1 MTTSTSQD
9 APPGAASPDPRRYA
23 SLPGPLA
30 GALVFFASGSVLVL
44 EILAV
49 RLLAPFVGVTL
60 ETYTAI
66 IGVVLAGI
74 AFGTWAG
81 GRVADLIEPRRML
94 GPVLVA
100 GGLLALAT
108 LPLVRGLGEL
118 ALARADASA
127 ILLLA
132 LFGFFP
138 PAAVLSAISPT
149 VVKLQLAS
157 LRETGSVVGR
167 LSALGTAGALVG
179 TFVTGFALV
188 AELGATPI
196 VLALGGTLIAAGIA
210 LGVLLAASGRRR
222 VGAGTLGAVAVALAL
237 AGIGVAVGDRCQVES
252 AYYCARVEADPGR
265 PSGRLLRLD
274 TLRHSYVDLADP
286 RHLEF
291 DYARLIGDTIDVM
304 RPAREPLDALH
315 VGGGGFTLPRYLA
328 ATRPGSRSLVL
339 ELDRALP
346 ALARERLGLRT
357 GPALRVR
364 TGDARVALGEARRGA
379 FDLVVGDAF
388 GGVAVP
394 WHLTTLEVVRE
405 IRSALRPRGVY
416 ALNVID
422 FPPADFARA
431 EARTLARGFR
441 HVALVAP
448 PELLDGSSGGNF
460 VLLASQAPLP
470 LERIRGRISGR
481 GTREVVAAGRR
492 LERFA
497 GGAAVLTDEYAPVDQ
512 LLTPGS
518 RGG

>member
-23 SLPGPLA
+23 PLPGPLA

-339 ELDRALP
+339 ELDPALP

-481 GTREVVAAGRR
+481 GTREVVTAGRR

>member
-1 MTTSTSQD
+1 M
-9 APPGAASPDPRRYA
+9 PDPRRQA
-23 SLPGPLA
+23 PLPGPLA

-44 EILAV
+44 EILAA
-49 RLLAPFVGVTL
+49 RMLAPYVGVTL

-81 GRVADLIEPRRML
+81 GLLADLVEPRRML

-108 LPLVRGLGEL
+108 LPLVRGLGEI
-118 ALARADASA
+118 ALARGDAGA
-127 ILLLA
+127 IVLLA

-167 LSALGTAGALVG
+167 LSALGTGGALVG

-188 AELGATPI
+188 AELGTTPI
-196 VLALGGTLIAAGIA
+196 VLGLGGTLIAVGI
-210 LGVLLAASGRRR
+210 L
-222 VGAGTLGAVAVALAL
+222 LGAVLAVRGRRAVGPGALGAVVLALAL
-237 AGIGVAVGDRCQVES
+237 GGAGVAVGDRCQVES
-252 AYYCARVEADPGR
+252 AYYCARVEVDAGR
-265 PSGRLLRLD
+265 PGGRLLRLD

-286 RHLEF
+286 THLEF
-291 DYARLIGDTIDVM
+291 DYARLIGDTVDVM
-304 RPAREPLDALH
+304 GPRREPLEALH

-328 ATRPGSRSLVL
+328 ATRPGSRSTVL
-339 ELDRALP
+339 ELDPALP
-346 ALARERLGLRT
+346 ALARQRLGLRT

-364 TGDARVALGEARRGA
+364 TGDARVALGEVRRGA

-394 WHLTTLEVVRE
+394 WHLTTLEVVRQ
-405 IRSALRPRGVY
+405 IRAGLRPSGIY

-422 FPPADFARA
+422 YPPAGFARA
-431 EARTLARGFR
+431 EARTLGRAFR

-448 PELLDGSSGGNF
+448 PEAVGGASGGNF

-470 LERIRGRISGR
+470 LGELQARIAARRTGEVVISGR
-481 GTREVVAAGRR
+481 R
-492 LERFA
+492 LARFT
-497 GGAAVLTDEYAPVDQ
+497 GAAPILTDEYAPVDQ
-512 LLTPGS
+512 LLTPGV